1 MDKETV
7 VQVADQ
13 TKKRLQWLDIMKGIL
28 IFFVILSHSYPDPV
42 SERFFTPFF
51 LTMFFWVGGY
61 TFSLKDSFKTF
72 IISKLRH
79 LVIPLFIL
87 GGMRVVIVS
96 VLSGFGELP
105 DRIIGLFLQRDCIYD
120 EMWFLSCLFM
130 AELLLY
136 GLIRVLKGI
145 KKREI
150 MFATLLFAGLLL
162 LILGYVIIEFV
173 GVKIFWELELALL
186 MVFYSACGYVWRKSG
201 EKTEILLKIPVVLIC
216 LAAYIALWILVPN
229 DVNIHA
235 EKLGVFPL
243 FFLES
248 LIVMPVLIFICIK
261 LEGNIIG
268 KGLSVLGAN
277 SLFFFAFGGFGR
289 EIFYRVT
296 DMVGLERSAWMAYAC
311 AIFTFAL
318 MTGPAILFKKW
329 FPFAVGVIKKKKTDS
344 KESK

>member
-1 MDKETV
+1 MSNEVTRGTN
-7 VQVADQ
+7 Q
-13 TKKRLQWLDIMKGIL
+13 TTKRLQWLDIMKGIL

-87 GGMRVVIVS
+87 GGMRVVILC
-96 VLSGFGELP
+96 VLSEFGELP
-105 DRIIGLFLQRDCIYD
+105 DRILGLFLQRDCIYD

-136 GLIRVLKGI
+136 VLIRAFKGI
-145 KKREI
+145 KKKEI
-150 MFATLLFAGLLL
+150 MFALLLLAGLLL
-162 LILGYVIIEFV
+162 LILGYIIIEFV
-173 GVKIFWELELALL
+173 GIKIIWELELALL

-201 EKTEILLKIPVVLIC
+201 EKTGILLKMPIVLVC
-216 LAAYIALWILVPN
+216 LSAYIALWILVPN
-229 DVNIHA
+229 DVNIHS

-248 LIVMPVLIFICIK
+248 LLIMPVLIFVCMK
-261 LEGNIIG
+261 LEGNVIG
-268 KGLSVLGAN
+268 KGLSVFGTN

-289 EIFYRVT
+289 EIFYRII
-296 DMVGLERSAWMAYAC
+296 DRIGLERSAWLAYAC
-311 AIFTFAL
+311 AIFTVAL
-318 MTGPAILFKKW
+318 MIGPATLFRKW
-329 FPFAVGVIKKKKTDS
+329 FPFAVGVIRKKNRIIRKINK
-344 KESK
+344 

>member
-1 MDKETV
+1 MRNEVT
-7 VQVADQ
+7 QGNNQIA
-13 TKKRLQWLDIMKGIL
+13 KRLQWLDIMKGVL

-79 LVIPLFIL
+79 LVIPMFIL
-87 GGMRVVIVS
+87 GGMRIVILC

-120 EMWFLSCLFM
+120 EMWFLSCIFM

-136 GLIRVLKGI
+136 VLIRVLKGI

-150 MFATLLFAGLLL
+150 KFAVLLFTGLLL
-162 LILGYVIIEFV
+162 LIIGYVIIEFV
-173 GVKIFWELELALL
+173 GIKVFWELELALL
-186 MVFYSACGYVWRKSG
+186 MVFYSVCGYVWRKSG
-201 EKTEILLKIPVVLIC
+201 EKTEILLKIPVILIC
-216 LAAYIALWILVPN
+216 FVVYIALWLLIPN

-235 EKLGVFPL
+235 ERLGNFPL
-243 FFLES
+243 LFLES
-248 LIVMPVLIFICIK
+248 LLIMPVLVFICVK

-289 EIFYRVT
+289 EIFYRIT
-296 DMVGLERSAWMAYAC
+296 DMVGLGQSVWMAYAC
-311 AIFTFAL
+311 AIFTIAL
-318 MTGPAILFKKW
+318 MIGPAILFKKW
-329 FPFAVGVIKKKKTDS
+329 FPFAVGVIRKKKSDN
-344 KESK
+344 KENN

>member
-1 MDKETV
+1 MSNEVT
-7 VQVADQ
+7 QATNQ
-13 TKKRLQWLDIMKGIL
+13 TTKRLQWLDIMKGIL

-87 GGMRVVIVS
+87 GGMRVVILC

-105 DRIIGLFLQRDCIYD
+105 QRIIGLFLQRDCIYD

-136 GLIRVLKGI
+136 VLISVLKGI
-145 KKREI
+145 KKKEI
-150 MFATLLFAGLLL
+150 MFAVLLLAGLLL
-162 LILGYVIIEFV
+162 LVLGYVIIEFV
-173 GVKIFWELELALL
+173 EVKIVWELELALL

-201 EKTEILLKIPVVLIC
+201 EKTDILLKIPVVLIC
-216 LAAYIALWILVPN
+216 FAAYLALWILVPN
-229 DVNIHA
+229 DVNIHS

-248 LIVMPVLIFICIK
+248 LIVMPVLVFICIK

>member
-1 MDKETV
+1 MSNEVTRGTN
-7 VQVADQ
+7 Q
-13 TKKRLQWLDIMKGIL
+13 TTKRLQWLDIMKGIL

-87 GGMRVVIVS
+87 GGMRIVILC
-96 VLSGFGELP
+96 VLTGFGELP
-105 DRIIGLFLQRDCIYD
+105 DRIIGLFLQRSCIYD
-120 EMWFLSCLFM
+120 EMWFLSCLFV
-130 AELLLY
+130 AELLMY
-136 GLIRVLKGI
+136 VLIRVLRGI

-150 MFATLLFAGLLL
+150 IFVTLLSAGFLLL
-162 LILGYVIIEFV
+162 VLGYVIIEFI

-186 MVFYSACGYVWRKSG
+186 MVFYSACGYVWRKLG
-201 EKTEILLKIPVVLIC
+201 EKTEILLKIPVILVC
-216 LAAYIALWILVPN
+216 FAVYIALWLLIPN
-229 DVNIHA
+229 DANIHA
-235 EKLGVFPL
+235 EKLGNFTL
-243 FFLES
+243 LFLES
-248 LIVMPVLIFICIK
+248 LLIMPVLVFICQK
-261 LEGNIIG
+261 LEGNVVG

-296 DMVGLERSAWMAYAC
+296 DMVGLERSAWMAYVC

>member
-1 MDKETV
+1 MGNEVIQDTNQK
-7 VQVADQ
+7 A
-13 TKKRLQWLDIMKGIL
+13 KRLQWLDIMKGIL

-87 GGMRVVIVS
+87 GGMRIIILC

-105 DRIIGLFLQRDCIYD
+105 DRILGLFLQRDCIYD

-136 GLIRVLKGI
+136 VLIRILKSI

-150 MFATLLFAGLLL
+150 MFAVLLLMGLLL
-162 LILGYVIIEFV
+162 LVLGYVIIEFV

-201 EKTEILLKIPVVLIC
+201 DKTKVFLKIPVVLIC
-216 LAAYIALWILVPN
+216 LASYIALWVLVPN

-235 EKLGVFPL
+235 EKLGSFPL
-243 FFLES
+243 FFIES
-248 LIVMPVLIFICIK
+248 LLIMPVLIFLCIK
-261 LEGNIIG
+261 LEGNVIG

-296 DMVGLERSAWMAYAC
+296 DMVELGRSAWLAYAC
-311 AIFTFAL
+311 AIFTVAL
-318 MTGPAILFKKW
+318 MIGPAILFKKW
-329 FPFAVGVIKKKKTDS
+329 FPFAVGVIKKKRSDS
-344 KESK
+344 KDNEK

>member
-1 MDKETV
+1 MNIDTV
-7 VQVADQ
+7 ANVTNT

-28 IFFVILSHSYPDPV
+28 IFFVVLSHSYPDPV

-87 GGMRVVIVS
+87 GGMRVVILC

-105 DRIIGLFLQRDCIYD
+105 DRIIGLVLQRDCIYD

-136 GLIRVLKGI
+136 VLIRILKGI
-145 KKREI
+145 KKKEI
-150 MFATLLFAGLLL
+150 MFAVLLLVGLLL
-162 LILGYVIIEFV
+162 QVSGYVIIEFI

-186 MVFYSACGYVWRKSG
+186 MVFYSACGYVWRKSE
-201 EKTEILLKIPVVLIC
+201 EKTEVLLKIPIVLIC
-216 LAAYIALWILVPN
+216 LVAYIALWILIPN
-229 DVNIHA
+229 DVNIHS

-248 LIVMPVLIFICIK
+248 LLIMPVIVFICKK
-261 LEGNIIG
+261 LEGIIIG
-268 KGLSVLGAN
+268 KGLSILGAN

-296 DMVGLERSAWMAYAC
+296 DMVRLERSAWMAYAC

-318 MTGPAILFKKW
+318 MTGPAILFKKR

>member
-1 MDKETV
+1 MRNEVT
-7 VQVADQ
+7 QGNNQIA
-13 TKKRLQWLDIMKGIL
+13 KRLQWLDIMKGVL

-79 LVIPLFIL
+79 LVIPMFIL
-87 GGMRVVIVS
+87 GGMRIVILC

-120 EMWFLSCLFM
+120 EMWFLSCIFM

-136 GLIRVLKGI
+136 VLIRVLKGI

-150 MFATLLFAGLLL
+150 KFAVLLFTGLLL
-162 LILGYVIIEFV
+162 LIIGYVIIEFV
-173 GVKIFWELELALL
+173 GIKVFWELELALL
-186 MVFYSACGYVWRKSG
+186 MVFYSVCGYVWRKSG
-201 EKTEILLKIPVVLIC
+201 EKTEILLKIPVILIC
-216 LAAYIALWILVPN
+216 FVVYIALWLLIPN

-235 EKLGVFPL
+235 ERLGNFPL
-243 FFLES
+243 LFLES
-248 LIVMPVLIFICIK
+248 LLIMPVLVFICVK

-289 EIFYRVT
+289 EIFYRIT
-296 DMVGLERSAWMAYAC
+296 DMVGLGQSVWMAYAC
-311 AIFTFAL
+311 AIFTIAL
-318 MTGPAILFKKW
+318 MIGPAILFKKW
-329 FPFAVGVIKKKKTDS
+329 FPVAVGVIRKKKSDN
-344 KESK
+344 KENN

>member
-1 MDKETV
+1 MSNEVTRGTN
-7 VQVADQ
+7 Q
-13 TKKRLQWLDIMKGIL
+13 TTKRLQWLDIMKGIL

-51 LTMFFWVGGY
+51 LAMFFWVGGY

-87 GGMRVVIVS
+87 GGMRIVILC

-105 DRIIGLFLQRDCIYD
+105 DRILGLFLQRNCIYD

-136 GLIRVLKGI
+136 VLIRVFKGI
-145 KKREI
+145 KKKEI
-150 MFATLLFAGLLL
+150 MFALLLLAGLLL
-162 LILGYVIIEFV
+162 LLLGYVIIEFV
-173 GVKIFWELELALL
+173 GIKIIWELELALL

-201 EKTEILLKIPVVLIC
+201 EKTEILMKIPVILVC
-216 LAAYIALWILVPN
+216 FAVYIALWLMIPN
-229 DVNIHA
+229 DANIHA
-235 EKLGVFPL
+235 EKLGNFPL
-243 FFLES
+243 LFLES
-248 LIVMPVLIFICIK
+248 LLIMPVLVFICIK

-296 DMVGLERSAWMAYAC
+296 DMVGLGRSAWMAYVC
-311 AIFTFAL
+311 AIFTFAI
-318 MTGPAILFKKW
+318 MIGPAILFKKW
-329 FPFAVGVIKKKKTDS
+329 FPFAVGVIRKKKTVN
-344 KESK
+344 KENK